1 MGDTLTE
8 KENIMT
14 STDMILNITSVYN
27 AATAEEKNVGIVWY
41 SYAHNQLKDMAV
53 AYNFSFDAVVDAT
66 AAISPGIRW
75 QSNIKGIEIL
85 CDSIANNRPLSA
97 IVGVAGYR
105 RNIDKACAILL
116 ADMRN
121 EPFRHI
127 LSGPKVTAFADNMRL
142 GDDDVKVT
150 IDVHAYSIA
159 MGERFTV
166 SNIPHISPSVRNAM
180 VNAYRHVAGIYG
192 ISPKALQAVTWVAWK
207 RIHGV

>member
-1 MGDTLTE
+1 MTPT
-8 KENIMT
+8 NMIM
-14 STDMILNITSVYN
+14 NITSVYN
-27 AATAEEKNVGIVWY
+27 AATAEEKFQGIAWY

-53 AYNFSFDAVVDAT
+53 AYNFSVDAVIDAC

-75 QSNIKGIEIL
+75 TCNIKGIEIL

-127 LSGPKVTAFADNMRL
+127 LSGPKVTAFADNMRN
-142 GDDDVKVT
+142 GNDDDKVT

-166 SNIPHISPSVRNAM
+166 STMPHISTSVRTAM
-180 VNAYRHVAGIYG
+180 INAYRHVAGIYG

-207 RIHGV
+207 RMQGV

>member
-1 MGDTLTE
+1 
-8 KENIMT
+8 MT
-14 STDMILNITSVYN
+14 VNMILNITSVYN
-27 AATAEEKNVGIVWY
+27 AATTEEKNVGILWY
-41 SYAHNQLKDMAV
+41 SYAHNQLKDMAI

-66 AAISPGIRW
+66 AALSPGIRW
-75 QSNIKGIEIL
+75 TSNIKGIELL
-85 CDSIANNRPLSA
+85 CDAIANNRPLSA

-127 LSGPKVTAFADNMRL
+127 LSGPKVTAFADNMRN
-142 GDDDVKVT
+142 GNEDDKVT

-166 SNIPHISPSVRNAM
+166 ANMPHISNSVRTAM
-180 VNAYRHVAGIYG
+180 INAYRHVAGIYG

-207 RIHGV
+207 RMHGV

>member
-1 MGDTLTE
+1 
-8 KENIMT
+8 MT
-14 STDMILNITSVYN
+14 STNMILNITSVYN
-27 AATAEEKNVGIVWY
+27 AATTEEKSQGIAWY
-41 SYAHNQLKDMAV
+41 SYAHNQLKDMAA
-53 AYNFSFDAVVDAT
+53 AYNFSVDAVIDAC

-85 CDSIANNRPLSA
+85 CDAIANNRPLSG

-105 RNIDKACAILL
+105 RNIDKAIAILL

-180 VNAYRHVAGIYG
+180 IEAYRHVAGIYG